1 MKYSDQIVDWLVEL
15 GYTHCFYVGGGNIM
29 HLLDSCSRKM
39 TCIATVHE
47 VAAGVAVEYF
57 NAVGDG
63 RRALALVTAG
73 PGLTNLVTAVA
84 GAWLESRELLVLG
97 GQVKTPDLS
106 RGEVRQRGIQEIDG
120 VSIVRSITAH
130 ASTIEDVLDQRAF
143 VERAEAGSH
152 GRRGPVFLELPLDIQ
167 GREVDPAVLVGQAP
181 VRPSAPALGVSDI
194 DTLAE
199 KVRAAR
205 RPLFLIGGG
214 IDHHTG
220 QRLAGALEAAGI
232 PVATTWNGADRIGRD
247 HPMYVGRANTW
258 GQRSANLIVQQSDLL
273 IALGTRL
280 GYQQSGFNWQEF
292 VPAGEIV
299 HVDIDDQEL
308 TKGHP
313 QTAWPICA
321 DANALLECLLD
332 RDLGGHGDW
341 LAYCRQVRREVP
353 LLEANTTGP
362 GFLSPYAVATALGAL
377 SKPEDIIIPC
387 SSGGAFTVMMQA
399 FEMQSGQ
406 RMVTNKGL
414 ASMGYGLSGAIGAA
428 IASGRRTILVEGDGG
443 FSQNLQEIGTAAV
456 NDLDLKIFIFDDNG
470 YASIRSVQVNYF
482 QGRYVGCDR
491 ATGLGLPDWSRLF
504 DVWDVPCMRLAEGF
518 ETNPA
523 FLERFNGRGVQAFI
537 VPVDPKQTYFP
548 RITSRMVEG
557 GGMVSNPLHRMTPPL
572 SDETLARVGAY
583 LPAGKDTP

>member
-63 RRALALVTAG
+63 RRAIALVTAG
-73 PGLTNLVTAVA
+73 PGLTNLVTAIS

-120 VSIVRSITAH
+120 VSIVKSITAH
-130 ASTIEDVLDQRAF
+130 ASTIEEVLDQRAF

-167 GREVDPAVLVGQAP
+167 GREVDPSSLAGQAP
-181 VRPSAPALGVSDI
+181 PRPPAPELGASEV
-194 DTLAE
+194 DTLAD
-199 KVRAAR
+199 KVRGAR
-205 RPLFLIGGG
+205 RPLFLVGGG
-214 IDHHTG
+214 VDHHTG
-220 QRLAGALEAAGI
+220 QRLADALDAAGV

-292 VPAGEIV
+292 VPTGEIV
-299 HVDIDDQEL
+299 HVDIDSREL
-308 TKGHP
+308 EKGHP
-313 QTAWPICA
+313 RTAWPICA
-321 DANALLECLLD
+321 DANALLEALLE
-332 RDLGGHGDW
+332 RDLGEHGEW
-341 LAYCRQVRREVP
+341 LTYCRQVRQELP
-353 LLEANTTGP
+353 LLEANTTGA
-362 GFLSPYAVATALGAL
+362 GFLSPYDVATTLGQL
-377 SKPEDIIIPC
+377 SKPDDIIIPC

-491 ATGLGLPDWSRLF
+491 STGLGLPDWSRLF

-518 ETNPA
+518 ESDPM
-523 FLERFNGRGVQAFI
+523 FLDRFNGRGVQAFV
-537 VPVDPKQTYFP
+537 VPVDPQQTYFP

-572 SDETLARVGAY
+572 PDETLARVGAF
-583 LPAGKDTP
+583 LPA

>member
-57 NAVGDG
+57 NTVGDG

-130 ASTIEDVLDQRAF
+130 ASTIEEVLDQRAF
-143 VERAEAGSH
+143 VARAEAGSH

-167 GREVDPAVLVGQAP
+167 GREVDPAALGGP
-181 VRPSAPALGVSDI
+181 VETPPSAPRAEAADLDALADRIRRS
-194 DTLAE
+194 E
-199 KVRAAR
+199 

-214 IDHHTG
+214 VDHATG
-220 QRLAGALEAAGI
+220 QRLAGALATAGV

-292 VPAGEIV
+292 VPTGEIV
-299 HVDIDDQEL
+299 HVDIDDGEL

-313 QTAWPICA
+313 RTAWPIRA
-321 DANALLECLLD
+321 DANALLEALLE
-332 RDLGGHGDW
+332 RDLGEHGAW
-341 LAYCRQVRREVP
+341 LAYCRRVRRDVP

-362 GFLSPYAVATALGAL
+362 GFLSPYDVATTLGAL
-377 SKPEDIIIPC
+377 SRPDDIVIPC

-399 FEMQSGQ
+399 FELQSGQ

-504 DVWDVPCMRLAEGF
+504 DVWDVPCMTLADGF
-518 ETNPA
+518 ESDPA
-523 FLERFNGRGVQAFI
+523 FLDRFNGRGVQAFI
-537 VPVDPKQTYFP
+537 VPVDPQQTYFP

-572 SDETLARVGAY
+572 PDETLARVGVY
-583 LPAGKDTP
+583 LPA

>member
-73 PGLTNLVTAVA
+73 PGLTNLVTAIS

-120 VSIVRSITAH
+120 VSIVKSITVH

-143 VERAEAGSH
+143 IERAEAGSH

-167 GREVDPAVLVGQAP
+167 GREVDPAMLAGQAP
-181 VRPSAPALGVSDI
+181 SWPSAPAIASSEI
-194 DTLAE
+194 DSLAE
-199 KVRAAR
+199 KVRASR
-205 RPLFLIGGG
+205 RPLFLLGGG
-214 IDHHTG
+214 VDHHTG
-220 QRLAGALEAAGI
+220 QRLAGALEAAGV

-299 HVDIDDQEL
+299 HADIDSREL
-308 TKGHP
+308 EKGHP
-313 QTAWPICA
+313 RTAWPICA
-321 DANALLECLLD
+321 DANALLEALLE
-332 RDLGGHGDW
+332 RDLGEHGDW
-341 LAYCRQVRREVP
+341 LGYCRQVRREVP

-362 GFLSPYAVATALGAL
+362 GFLSPYDVATKLGQL
-377 SKPEDIIIPC
+377 TQPDDIVIPC

-399 FEMQSGQ
+399 YEMQSGQ

-443 FSQNLQEIGTAAV
+443 FSQNLQEIGSAAV

-491 ATGLGLPDWSRLF
+491 STGLGLPDWSRLF
-504 DVWDVPCMRLAEGF
+504 DVWDVPCLRLGEGF
-518 ETNPA
+518 ESDPT
-523 FLERFNGRGVQAFI
+523 FLDRFNGPGVQAFI
-537 VPVDPKQTYFP
+537 VPVDPQQTYFP

-572 SDETLARVGAY
+572 PDETLARVGAF
-583 LPAGKDTP
+583 LPA

>member
-73 PGLTNLVTAVA
+73 PGLTNLVTAIS

-130 ASTIEDVLDQRAF
+130 ASTIEEVLDQRAF
-143 VERAEAGSH
+143 VKRAEAGSH
-152 GRRGPVFLELPLDIQ
+152 ARRGPVFLELPLDIQ
-167 GREVDPAVLVGQAP
+167 GREVDPAALAGQVPSRA
-181 VRPSAPALGVSDI
+181 SAPALGASEVDA
-194 DTLAE
+194 LAE
-199 KVRAAR
+199 KVRGAR
-205 RPLFLIGGG
+205 RPLFLLGGG
-214 IDHHTG
+214 VDHHTG
-220 QRLAGALEAAGI
+220 QRLAGALEAAGV

-292 VPAGEIV
+292 VPTGEIV
-299 HVDIDDQEL
+299 HVDIDSREL
-308 TKGHP
+308 EKGHP
-313 QTAWPICA
+313 RTAWPICA
-321 DANALLECLLD
+321 DANALLEALLG
-332 RDLGGHGDW
+332 RDLGEHGDW
-341 LAYCRQVRREVP
+341 LGYCRQVRQEVP

-362 GFLSPYAVATALGAL
+362 GFLSPYDVATTLGRL
-377 SKPEDIIIPC
+377 SKPEDIVIPC

-491 ATGLGLPDWSRLF
+491 STGLGLPDWSRLF
-504 DVWDVPCMRLAEGF
+504 DVWDVPCMRLAKGF
-518 ETNPA
+518 ESDPA

-537 VPVDPKQTYFP
+537 VPVDPQQTYFP

-572 SDETLARVGAY
+572 PDETLARVGAY
-583 LPAGKDTP
+583 LPA

>member
-63 RRALALVTAG
+63 RRAIALVTAG
-73 PGLTNLVTAVA
+73 PGLTNLVTAIS

-152 GRRGPVFLELPLDIQ
+152 GRKGPVFLELPLDIQ
-167 GREVDPAVLVGQAP
+167 GREVDPAVLAGQAP
-181 VRPSAPALGVSDI
+181 SRPSAPALGASEVEA
-194 DTLAE
+194 LAE
-199 KVRAAR
+199 KVRGAR
-205 RPLFLIGGG
+205 RPLFLLGGG

-292 VPAGEIV
+292 VPTGEIV
-299 HVDIDDQEL
+299 HVDIDSREL
-308 TKGHP
+308 EKGHP
-313 QTAWPICA
+313 RTAWPICA
-321 DANALLECLLD
+321 DANALLEALLG
-332 RDLGGHGDW
+332 RDLGAHGDW
-341 LAYCRQVRREVP
+341 LAYCRQVRQEVP
-353 LLEANTTGP
+353 LLEANTTGS
-362 GFLSPYAVATALGAL
+362 GFLSPYDVATTLGRL
-377 SKPEDIIIPC
+377 SKPDDIVIPC

-491 ATGLGLPDWSRLF
+491 STGLGLPDWSRLF
-504 DVWDVPCMRLAEGF
+504 NVWDVPCMRLAEGF
-518 ETNPA
+518 ESDPA
-523 FLERFNGRGVQAFI
+523 FLDRFNGPGVQAFI
-537 VPVDPKQTYFP
+537 VPVDPQQTYFP

-572 SDETLARVGAY
+572 PDETLARVGAY
-583 LPAGKDTP
+583 LPA

>member
-120 VSIVRSITAH
+120 VSIVKSITVH
-130 ASTIEDVLDQRAF
+130 ASTIEEVLDQRAF

-167 GREVDPAVLVGQAP
+167 GREVDPVALGGRVETP
-181 VRPSAPALGVSDI
+181 PSAPNVKAADI
-194 DTLAE
+194 DALAE
-199 KVRAAR
+199 KVRQSR
-205 RPLFLIGGG
+205 RPLFLLGGG
-214 IDHHTG
+214 VDHHAG
-220 QRLAGALEAAGI
+220 QRLAGALEAAGV

-292 VPAGEIV
+292 VPTGEVV
-299 HVDIDDQEL
+299 HVDIDEREL

-313 QTAWPICA
+313 RTAWPICA
-321 DANALLECLLD
+321 DANALLEALLG
-332 RDLGGHGDW
+332 RDLGEHGEW
-341 LAYCRQVRREVP
+341 LDYCRQVRREVP
-353 LLEANTTGP
+353 LLETNTTG
-362 GFLSPYAVATALGAL
+362 GAFLSPYDVATTLGQL
-377 SKPEDIIIPC
+377 SKPDDIVIPC

-504 DVWDVPCMRLAEGF
+504 DVWDVPCMTLADGF
-518 ETNPA
+518 ETDPT
-523 FLERFNGRGVQAFI
+523 FLDRFNGRGVQAFI
-537 VPVDPKQTYFP
+537 VPVDPQQTYFP

-557 GGMVSNPLHRMTPPL
+557 GGMVSNPLHRMTPSLP
-572 SDETLARVGAY
+572 DETLARVGAY
-583 LPAGKDTP
+583 LPA

>member
-73 PGLTNLVTAVA
+73 PGLTNLVTAIS

-120 VSIVRSITAH
+120 VSIVKSITAH
-130 ASTIEDVLDQRAF
+130 ASTIETVLDQSAF

-167 GREVDPAVLVGQAP
+167 GREVDPAALACQAP
-181 VRPSAPALGVSDI
+181 SRPAAPTLSAPDVDA
-194 DTLAE
+194 LAE
-199 KVRAAR
+199 KVRGAK
-205 RPLFLIGGG
+205 RPLFLLGGG
-214 IDHHTG
+214 VDHHTG
-220 QRLAGALEAAGI
+220 QRLAAALEAAGV

-292 VPAGEIV
+292 VPTGEIV
-299 HVDIDDQEL
+299 HVDIDRQEL
-308 TKGHP
+308 EKGHP
-313 QTAWPICA
+313 RTAWPIRA
-321 DANALLECLLD
+321 DANALLEALLE
-332 RDLGGHGDW
+332 RDLGAHGDW
-341 LAYCRQVRREVP
+341 LAYCRQVREDLP

-362 GFLSPYAVATALGAL
+362 GFLSPYDVATTLGRL
-377 SKPEDIIIPC
+377 SKPDDIVIPC

-491 ATGLGLPDWSRLF
+491 STGLGLPDWSRLF

-518 ETNPA
+518 ESDPA
-523 FLERFNGRGVQAFI
+523 FLDRFNGPGVQAFI
-537 VPVDPKQTYFP
+537 VPVDPQQTYFP

-572 SDETLARVGAY
+572 PDETLARVGAY
-583 LPAGKDTP
+583 LPA

>member
-63 RRALALVTAG
+63 RRAIALVTAG
-73 PGLTNLVTAVA
+73 PGLTNLVTAIS

-120 VSIVRSITAH
+120 VSIVKSITTH
-130 ASTIEDVLDQRAF
+130 ASTIEEVLDQRAF

-152 GRRGPVFLELPLDIQ
+152 GRKGPVFLELPLDIQ
-167 GREVDPAVLVGQAP
+167 GREVDPAALAGQALS
-181 VRPSAPALGVSDI
+181 RPAAPTLGASEVDA
-194 DTLAE
+194 LAE
-199 KVRAAR
+199 KVRGAR
-205 RPLFLIGGG
+205 RPLFLLGGG
-214 IDHHTG
+214 VDHHTG
-220 QRLAGALEAAGI
+220 LRLAAALEAAGV

-292 VPAGEIV
+292 VPTGEIV
-299 HVDIDDQEL
+299 HVDIDSREL
-308 TKGHP
+308 EKGHP
-313 QTAWPICA
+313 RTAWPICA
-321 DANALLECLLD
+321 DANVLLEALLE
-332 RDLGGHGDW
+332 RDLGAHGDW

-362 GFLSPYAVATALGAL
+362 GFLSPYDVATTLGRL
-377 SKPEDIIIPC
+377 SKPDDIVIPC

-491 ATGLGLPDWSRLF
+491 STGLGLPDWSRLF
-504 DVWDVPCMRLAEGF
+504 NVWDVPSMRLAEGF
-518 ETNPA
+518 ESDPA
-523 FLERFNGRGVQAFI
+523 FLDRFNGPGVQAFI
-537 VPVDPKQTYFP
+537 VPVDPQQTYFP

-572 SDETLARVGAY
+572 PDETLAHVGAY
-583 LPAGKDTP
+583 LPA

>member
-73 PGLTNLVTAVA
+73 PGLTNLVTAVS

-106 RGEVRQRGIQEIDG
+106 LGEVRQRGIQEIDG
-120 VSIVRSITAH
+120 VSIVKSITVH
-130 ASTIEDVLDQRAF
+130 ASTIDKVLDQGEFIA
-143 VERAEAGSH
+143 RAEAGSH

-167 GREVDPAVLVGQAP
+167 GREVEPNSLSGRP
-181 VRPSAPALGVSDI
+181 ETRPSAPEVKAEDI
-194 DTLAE
+194 EGLAD
-199 KVRAAR
+199 RIR
-205 RPLFLIGGG
+205 RSERPVFLIGGG
-214 IDHHTG
+214 VAHETG
-220 QRLAGALEAAGI
+220 RRLSAALEAAGV

-258 GQRSANLIVQQSDLL
+258 GQRSANLIVQQADLL

-292 VPAGEIV
+292 VPVGEIV
-299 HVDIDDQEL
+299 HVDIDSREL

-313 QTAWPICA
+313 RTAWPICA
-321 DANALLECLLD
+321 DANSLLEALLD
-332 RDLGGHGDW
+332 RDLGEHGAWVD
-341 LAYCRQVRREVP
+341 YCRQVRREVP
-353 LLEANTTGP
+353 LLEANTTGA
-362 GFLSPYAVATALGAL
+362 GYLSPYDVATALGAL
-377 SKPEDIIIPC
+377 SAPDDVVIPC

-399 FEMQSGQ
+399 FELQSGQ

-470 YASIRSVQVNYF
+470 YASIRSVQINYF

-491 ATGLGLPDWSRLF
+491 STGLGLPDWSRLF
-504 DVWDVPCMRLAEGF
+504 DVWDVPSMTLAEGF
-518 ETNPA
+518 GTDPG
-523 FLERFNGRGVQAFI
+523 FLERFNSHGVQAFI

-557 GGMVSNPLHRMTPPL
+557 GGMVSNPLHRMTPEL
-572 SDETLARVGAY
+572 SEELAARVGAY
-583 LPAGKDTP
+583 LPA

>member
-73 PGLTNLVTAVA
+73 PGLTNLVTAIS

-130 ASTIEDVLDQRAF
+130 ASTIEEVLDQRAF
-143 VERAEAGSH
+143 VKRAEAGSH
-152 GRRGPVFLELPLDIQ
+152 ARRGPVFLELPLDIQ
-167 GREVDPAVLVGQAP
+167 GREVDPAALAGQVPSRA
-181 VRPSAPALGVSDI
+181 SAPALGASEVDA
-194 DTLAE
+194 LAE
-199 KVRAAR
+199 KVRGAR
-205 RPLFLIGGG
+205 RPLFLLGGG
-214 IDHHTG
+214 VDHHTG
-220 QRLAGALEAAGI
+220 QRLAGALEAAGV

-292 VPAGEIV
+292 VPTGEIV
-299 HVDIDDQEL
+299 HVDIDSREL
-308 TKGHP
+308 EKGHP
-313 QTAWPICA
+313 RTAWPICA
-321 DANALLECLLD
+321 DANALLEALLG
-332 RDLGGHGDW
+332 RDLGEHGDW
-341 LAYCRQVRREVP
+341 LGYCRQVRQEVP

-362 GFLSPYAVATALGAL
+362 GFLSPYDVATTLGRL
-377 SKPEDIIIPC
+377 SKPEDIVIPC

-491 ATGLGLPDWSRLF
+491 STGLGLPDWSRLF
-504 DVWDVPCMRLAEGF
+504 DVWDVPCMRLAKGF
-518 ETNPA
+518 ESDPA

-537 VPVDPKQTYFP
+537 VPVDPQQTYFP

-572 SDETLARVGAY
+572 TDETLARVGAY
-583 LPAGKDTP
+583 LPA

>member
-1 MKYSDQIVDWLVEL
+1 MKYSDQIVDWLVGL

-73 PGLTNLVTAVA
+73 PGLTNLVTAIS

-120 VSIVRSITAH
+120 VSIVKSITAH
-130 ASTIEDVLDQRAF
+130 ASTIETVLDQRAF

-167 GREVDPAVLVGQAP
+167 GREVDPAALACQAP
-181 VRPSAPALGVSDI
+181 SRPAAPTPDAPDVDA
-194 DTLAE
+194 LAE
-199 KVRAAR
+199 KVRGAK
-205 RPLFLIGGG
+205 RPLFLLGGG
-214 IDHHTG
+214 VDHHTG
-220 QRLAGALEAAGI
+220 QRLAAALEAAGV

-292 VPAGEIV
+292 VPTGEIV
-299 HVDIDDQEL
+299 HVDIDRQEL
-308 TKGHP
+308 EKGHP
-313 QTAWPICA
+313 RTAWPICA
-321 DANALLECLLD
+321 DANALLEALLE
-332 RDLGGHGDW
+332 RYLGAHGDW
-341 LAYCRQVRREVP
+341 LAYCRQVRQEVP
-353 LLEANTTGP
+353 LLEANTTGA
-362 GFLSPYAVATALGAL
+362 GFLSPYTVATTLGRL
-377 SKPEDIIIPC
+377 STPDDIVIPC

-491 ATGLGLPDWSRLF
+491 STGLGLPDWSRLF

-518 ETNPA
+518 ESDPA
-523 FLERFNGRGVQAFI
+523 FLDRFNGPGVQAFI
-537 VPVDPKQTYFP
+537 VPVDPQQTYFP

-583 LPAGKDTP
+583 LPA

>member
-73 PGLTNLVTAVA
+73 PGLTNLVTAIS

-120 VSIVRSITAH
+120 VSIVKSITAH
-130 ASTIEDVLDQRAF
+130 ASTIEAVLDQRAF

-167 GREVDPAVLVGQAP
+167 GREVDPAALAGEAP
-181 VRPSAPALGVSDI
+181 SRPAAPTLGVPEI
-194 DTLAE
+194 DALAE
-199 KVRAAR
+199 KVRGAR
-205 RPLFLIGGG
+205 RPLFLLGGG
-214 IDHHTG
+214 VDHHTG
-220 QRLAGALEAAGI
+220 QRLAGALEAAGV

-292 VPAGEIV
+292 VPTGEIV
-299 HVDIDDQEL
+299 HVDIDSREL
-308 TKGHP
+308 EKGHP
-313 QTAWPICA
+313 RTAWPICA
-321 DANALLECLLD
+321 DANALLEALLG
-332 RDLGGHGDW
+332 RDLGAHGEW
-341 LAYCRQVRREVP
+341 LAYCRQVRQDVP

-362 GFLSPYAVATALGAL
+362 GFLSPYDVATTLGQL
-377 SKPEDIIIPC
+377 SKPEDIVIPC

-491 ATGLGLPDWSRLF
+491 STGLGLPDWSRLF

-518 ETNPA
+518 ESDPA

-537 VPVDPKQTYFP
+537 VPVDPQQTYFP

-572 SDETLARVGAY
+572 SDETLARVGAW
-583 LPAGKDTP
+583 LPA

>member
-63 RRALALVTAG
+63 RHALALVTAG
-73 PGLTNLVTAVA
+73 PGLTNLVTAIS

-120 VSIVRSITAH
+120 VSIVKSITAH
-130 ASTIEDVLDQRAF
+130 ASTIEEVLDQRAF

-167 GREVDPAVLVGQAP
+167 GREVDPAALAGQTP
-181 VRPSAPALGVSDI
+181 SRPSAPALGAPEV

-199 KVRAAR
+199 KVRGAR
-205 RPLFLIGGG
+205 RPLFLLGGG
-214 IDHHTG
+214 VDHHTG
-220 QRLAGALEAAGI
+220 QRLAGALAAAGG

-292 VPAGEIV
+292 VPTGEIV
-299 HVDIDDQEL
+299 HVDIDSREL
-308 TKGHP
+308 EKGHP
-313 QTAWPICA
+313 RTAWPICA
-321 DANALLECLLD
+321 DANALLEALLG
-332 RDLGGHGDW
+332 RDLGAHGDW
-341 LAYCRQVRREVP
+341 LAYCRQVRQDVP

-362 GFLSPYAVATALGAL
+362 DFLSPYDVATTLGQL
-377 SKPEDIIIPC
+377 SKPDDIVIPC

-491 ATGLGLPDWSRLF
+491 STGLGLPDWSRLF
-504 DVWDVPCMRLAEGF
+504 NVWDVPCMRLAEGF
-518 ETNPA
+518 ESDPA
-523 FLERFNGRGVQAFI
+523 FLDRFNGPGVQAFI
-537 VPVDPKQTYFP
+537 VPVDPQQTYFP

-572 SDETLARVGAY
+572 TDEILARVGAY
-583 LPAGKDTP
+583 LPA

>member
-97 GQVKTPDLS
+97 GQVKTADLS

-120 VSIVRSITAH
+120 VSIVKSITAH
-130 ASTIEDVLDQRAF
+130 ASTIDQVLNQSDF
-143 VERAEAGSH
+143 VARAEAGSH

-167 GREVDPAVLVGQAP
+167 GREVDPDVLKGGVETP
-181 VRPSAPALGVSDI
+181 PSAPDI
-194 DTLAE
+194 KAADVDTLADRIRRSE
-199 KVRAAR
+199 

-214 IDHHTG
+214 VDHG
-220 QRLAGALEAAGI
+220 AGRRLAGALEAAGV
-232 PVATTWNGADRIGRD
+232 PLATTWNGADRIGRD
-247 HPMYVGRANTW
+247 HPMYMGRANTW

-280 GYQQSGFNWQEF
+280 GYQQSGFNWQAF
-292 VPAGEIV
+292 VPTGEVV
-299 HVDIDDQEL
+299 HVDIDRREL
-308 TKGHP
+308 EKGHP
-313 QTAWPICA
+313 GTAWPICG
-321 DANALLECLLD
+321 DANALLEALLD
-332 RDLGGHGDW
+332 RDLGEHADW
-341 LAYCRQVRREVP
+341 LAYCRQVRRDVP

-362 GFLSPYAVATALGAL
+362 GFLSPYDVATTLGAL
-377 SKPEDIIIPC
+377 STPDDIVIPC

-399 FEMQSGQ
+399 FELQSGQ

-504 DVWDVPCMRLAEGF
+504 DVWDVPNMTLAEGF
-518 ETNPA
+518 ESDPV

-557 GGMVSNPLHRMTPPL
+557 GGMVSNPLHQMTPPL

-583 LPAGKDTP
+583 LPA

>member
-130 ASTIEDVLDQRAF
+130 ASTIEEVLNQRAF

-167 GREVDPAVLVGQAP
+167 AREVDPEALAGQVASP
-181 VRPSAPALGVSDI
+181 PSAPDLKAADI
-194 DTLAE
+194 DALAE
-199 KVRAAR
+199 RVRRSR
-205 RPLFLIGGG
+205 RPLFLLGGG
-214 IDHHTG
+214 VDHHAG
-220 QRLAGALEAAGI
+220 QRLAGALEAGGV

-247 HPMYVGRANTW
+247 HPMYMGRANTW

-292 VPAGEIV
+292 VPGGEVV
-299 HVDIDDQEL
+299 HVDIDSREL
-308 TKGHP
+308 EKGHP
-313 QTAWPICA
+313 RTAWPICA
-321 DANALLECLLD
+321 DANALLAALLE
-332 RDLGGHGDW
+332 RDLGEHGEW
-341 LAYCRQVRREVP
+341 LAYCRQVRRDVP

-362 GFLSPYAVATALGAL
+362 GFLSPYDVATALGRL
-377 SKPEDIIIPC
+377 SMPDDIVIPC

-428 IASGRRTILVEGDGG
+428 IASDRRTILVEGDGG

-491 ATGLGLPDWSRLF
+491 STGLGLPDWSRLF
-504 DVWDVPCMRLAEGF
+504 DVWDVPCMTLAEGF
-518 ETNPA
+518 ESDPA
-523 FLERFNGRGVQAFI
+523 FLDRFNGPGVQAFI
-537 VPVDPKQTYFP
+537 VPVDPQQTYFP

-572 SDETLARVGAY
+572 PDETLARVGAY
-583 LPAGKDTP
+583 LPA

>member
-120 VSIVRSITAH
+120 VSIVKSITAH
-130 ASTIEDVLDQRAF
+130 ASTIEAVLDQRAF

-167 GREVDPAVLVGQAP
+167 GREVDLTALAGRAEP
-181 VRPSAPALGVSDI
+181 RPSAPALKAADI
-194 DTLAE
+194 DALAE
-199 KVRAAR
+199 KVRASR
-205 RPLFLIGGG
+205 RPLFLLGGG
-214 IDHHTG
+214 VDHHAG
-220 QRLAGALEAAGI
+220 QRLASALEAGGV

-292 VPAGEIV
+292 VPTGEVV
-299 HVDIDDQEL
+299 HVDIDDREL

-313 QTAWPICA
+313 RTAWPICA
-321 DANALLECLLD
+321 DANALLEALLE
-332 RDLGGHGDW
+332 RDLGEHGEW
-341 LAYCRQVRREVP
+341 LAYCRQVRRDVP
-353 LLEANTTGP
+353 LLEANNTGP
-362 GFLSPYAVATALGAL
+362 GFLSPYAVATTLGEL
-377 SKPEDIIIPC
+377 STPNDIVIPC

-504 DVWDVPCMRLAEGF
+504 DVWDVPCMTLADGF
-518 ETNPA
+518 ESDPT
-523 FLERFNGRGVQAFI
+523 FLDRFNGRGVQAFI
-537 VPVDPKQTYFP
+537 VPVDPQQTYFP

-572 SDETLARVGAY
+572 PDETLARVGAW
-583 LPAGKDTP
+583 LPA